1 MTKSTSRNS
10 CRRKVSLFK
19 EELKKPSDISTVF
32 VISNG
37 RFRPDQ
43 IHFIKTE
50 KLPHVMLSQR
60 HQTPRLSDDKLILF
74 VFPFYRVEGL
84 G

>member
-1 MTKSTSRNS
+1 MTKSISRNS
-10 CRRKVSLFK
+10 CCRKVSLFK

-37 RFRPDQ
+37 SFPPDE
-43 IHFIKTE
+43 IYFIKTE
-50 KLPHVMLSQR
+50 NLPYVMLSQR

-74 VFPFYRVEGL
+74 VFPFYRVKGL